1 MAHLT
6 PTGGDLGTI
15 GSRILGPDGIL
26 SRTLPGYEARQPQI
40 DMADLV
46 GATLDRGLNAPSGE
60 TATALVEAGTGTG
73 KSLAYLIP
81 AILSGQRVI
90 VSTGTIALQQ
100 QLVGKDLPFLAEH
113 LGVPFTYAIAKGRG
127 NYFCERNAFE
137 FLEQA
142 AILAPSEG
150 RYSKMGDDA
159 HLVNLTRMDF
169 EADAWDGDKSTL
181 EQPVPDRLWASIS
194 GEESCTGS
202 ECAHATRCP
211 YLKAKAKYAEAQV
224 IVTNHTF
231 YLLHHYLLSTVGA
244 EALPEHSIWIADEAH
259 ELPDKAGDV
268 WGIELRHTS
277 LGALLKRLGSAEK
290 RFGIAMPDSEE
301 WLRDLNRTFF
311 GAFRSSPK
319 AEPLLSEYP
328 ADILQDA
335 GEAAEGID
343 TLLEGYLSPLWRAA
357 SQLIGPDQR
366 SQRTALERLAERTQT
381 LGDAF
386 QLWFEAH
393 PPGTVRYAEIEQNNR
408 IPASQC
414 AVSLLEKPI
423 ETAAVFQVIADRL
436 RAQIFC
442 SATLATGTG
451 ANLWTPTRTDLG
463 LDTDT
468 PTLRVE
474 SPFDYA
480 RQVRGYVPPVGR
492 IPKADSDDYHDRLT
506 DELVEIIRHTG
517 GGVFVL
523 FTSNWDMRKIS
534 EKLPR
539 RLPSTM
545 FLVQGSAPKEQILE
559 EFRQDGDAVLLGVKT
574 FWTGVDIA
582 GSALR
587 GLVITKIPFPVPSA
601 PLNRA
606 RCDVI
611 KARGGSDFKEFS
623 IPRAIMDLRQ
633 GFGRLIRNRT
643 DTGVF
648 AFLDPRIRTARYGGL
663 LLGALPEFK
672 VEDRL

>member
-6 PTGGDLGTI
+6 PTGDDLGTI
-15 GSRILGPDGIL
+15 GSRVLGPDGIL

-46 GATLDRGLNAPSGE
+46 GATLARGIAAPAGK

-73 KSLAYLIP
+73 KSMGYLVP
-81 AILSGQRVI
+81 AIMSGQRVI

-113 LGVPFTYAIAKGRG
+113 LGVPFTYAIAKGRS

-150 RYSKMGDDA
+150 RYSKMGEDA
-159 HLVNLTRMDF
+159 FLVNLTRMDF

-202 ECAHATRCP
+202 ECAHAKRCP
-211 YLKAKAKYAEAQV
+211 YLAAKTKYAEAQV

-231 YLLHHYLLSTVGA
+231 YLLHHYLLSTVGG

-301 WLRDLNRTFF
+301 RLRDLNKTFF

-319 AEPLLSEYP
+319 AEPLLSGYP
-328 ADILQDA
+328 PDILQGAEDDA
-335 GEAAEGID
+335 DDIAE
-343 TLLEGYLSPLWRAA
+343 LLDAYQSPLWSAA
-357 SQLIGPDQR
+357 SRLYGPDQR
-366 SQRTALERLAERTQT
+366 SQKTALERLAERTKT
-381 LGDAF
+381 LSDAYRI
-386 QLWFEAH
+386 WFEDQ
-393 PPGTVRYAEIEQNNR
+393 PRGVVRYAEIEQNNR

-414 AVSLLEKPI
+414 SVSLQEKPI
-423 ETAAVFQVIADRL
+423 ETAAVFRTIAGRL

-451 ANLWTPTRTDLG
+451 AGLWTPTRTDFG
-463 LDTDT
+463 LPTTT
-468 PTLRVE
+468 PTLCVE

-480 RQVRGYVPPVGR
+480 HQVRGYVPPVGR
-492 IPKADSDDYHDRLT
+492 IPKSDSDDYHDRLT

-539 RLPSTM
+539 RLTST
-545 FLVQGSAPKEQILE
+545 LILTQGTAPKEQILE
-559 EFRQDGDAVLLGVKT
+559 EFREDGDAVLLGVKT

-606 RCDVI
+606 RCDLI
-611 KARGGSDFKEFS
+611 KARGGSDFMEFS
-623 IPRAIMDLRQ
+623 IPRAIQDLRQ

-648 AFLDPRIRTARYGGL
+648 ALLDPRIRTALYGEL
-663 LLGALPEFK
+663 LLKALPKFT